1 MNFFKMGVVPLPLSA
16 QKLRF
21 AAVCLTLLTLSSLA
35 TAADVPEEE
44 PAANKTKA
52 VSSVVT
58 QTLSPE
64 QLQELQKQM
73 VQKSAGGKKPAP
85 VLAPDVLKPRNLE
98 NGRLEAA
105 PASADEKKV
114 AVDVQKSPAVDV
126 PVTEVA
132 TQKAADT
139 QAVRR
144 SFEDFLREAK
154 PMTVNTDS
162 LQQFG
167 YDLFATQPSSFAPV
181 TDVPVPPEYVLGP
194 GDEIKVQLFGKDNKD
209 LVLAIDREG
218 SVAFPQVG
226 PITLAGLS
234 FAQAKTLLSEMIAQK
249 MIGNTASITMGQLR
263 SIRIFALGDV
273 FRPGSYTVSGLA
285 TLSHALFSSGGV
297 KKMGSLRNIQ
307 LKRNGQPVV
316 TLDLYDFL
324 LRGDTSKDSRL
335 LPGDVVFVPP
345 LVRTISIA
353 GQVSRPAIYEIKNEK
368 TVKDVLKVAG
378 GLMPNA
384 YLDRALI
391 ERLDGKGA
399 KKIVNISL
407 VGKGLLAPI
416 QNGDVIKVFSGSE
429 FETNQV
435 LLIGNVKRPG
445 THAWE
450 KDMRVSSVIRS
461 MDDLLPESFTDYGI
475 IERESP
481 GNREPMLVRFRL
493 GDVLAQS
500 DKNSESNLLL
510 QPRDKVYVFKRA
522 NFRQQPTVSI
532 SGSVQT
538 SGNYEFKR
546 NMHLADLVLAAGG
559 ILRDTDLGMVEIY
572 RTDPVSKKVSLLKV
586 NLERAMAA
594 DATADIDLQ
603 DLDRVV
609 IHSVYETKLRDT
621 VSIAGEVHKPTTAQL
636 TQGMRV
642 SDLVFAAGSVTE
654 FAFLKTARLTRYTY
668 QNGEK
673 RSPRYVNVDLS
684 AALKGDEAANILLEP
699 YDTLYITRIND
710 EPNTR
715 DLVSVGGEVLHP
727 ASIPL
732 VPGMR
737 VSDLVFAGGGVT
749 DSVYLDKAEMTRYT
763 VEKGERRV
771 SEHFEVNLAAALR
784 GEAGANVLLQPYDV
798 LTVRRLSNWK
808 AAEEVVI
815 EGEVKHPGKYPIEE
829 GEQLS
834 SLLSRVGGIT
844 ERAYLP
850 ALVFTRESIR
860 QAQEKQ
866 IAELVNHMQSQLAEI
881 EGKSSQTDDPALKM
895 QRQHGV
901 EAARRVLAQLRDT
914 KATGRMVM
922 QVNDIAQLKGSD
934 MDLHLRAGDR
944 LVFPQKP
951 DEVNVIGEV
960 YSQNAILFNSN
971 YSRSDYVDQA
981 GLTRMSDKDEIYV
994 IHVDG
999 RVEQKSGGL
1008 FSTKMSPGDTIVV
1021 PPDLQRTDWIDVA
1034 LNWSRAMM
1042 QIGTT
1047 IAAGKAIGIY
1057 K

>member
-1 MNFFKMGVVPLPLSA
+1 MDV
-16 QKLRF
+16 F
-21 AAVCLTLLTLSSLA
+21 AISMSFLKAVCVALVGVALLSISGIVLA
-35 TAADVPEEE
+35 EEAAPEEE
-44 PAANKTKA
+44 DAAKKAKASVMMQSATPAQIEAMKKQ
-52 VSSVVT
+52 VLE
-58 QTLSPE
+58 QT
-64 QLQELQKQM
+64 
-73 VQKSAGGKKPAP
+73 AGAAAAKKVAP
-85 VLAPDVLKPRNLE
+85 VLAPDVVKPRE
-98 NGRLEAA
+98 VETGRLEVA
-105 PASADEKKV
+105 PVGADERK
-114 AVDVQKSPAVDV
+114 AVVEVQKSPAVEV
-126 PVTEVA
+126 PLTEVV

-154 PMTVNTDS
+154 PMTVNTES

-209 LVLAIDREG
+209 IVLTIDREG

-226 PITLAGLS
+226 PIALAGLS
-234 FAQAKTLLSEMIAQK
+234 FAQAKTMLSEMIAQK

-285 TLSHALFSSGGV
+285 TLSHALFSSGGI
-297 KKMGSLRNIQ
+297 KKMGSLRSIQ
-307 LKRNGQPVV
+307 LKRNGQSVI

-324 LRGDTSKDSRL
+324 LRGDTSKDVRL

-353 GQVSRPAIYEIKNEK
+353 GQISRPAIYEIKNEK
-368 TVKDVLKVAG
+368 TVKDVLRLAG

-399 KKIVNISL
+399 KKVVNISL
-407 VGKGLLAPI
+407 TGKGLLAPI
-416 QNGDVIKVFSGSE
+416 QNGDIIKIFSGTE

-450 KDMRVSSVIRS
+450 KDMRISSVIRS

-493 GDVLAQS
+493 SEVLVESGSKS
-500 DKNSESNLLL
+500 DADLAL

-559 ILRDTDLGMVEIY
+559 VLRDTDMGMVEIY
-572 RTDPVSKKVSLLKV
+572 RTDPVSKQISLLKV

-594 DATADIDLQ
+594 DVTADIDLQ

-609 IHSVYETKLRDT
+609 IHSIYETKLRQT
-621 VSIAGEVHKPTTAQL
+621 VSIAGQVHNPITVQL

-668 QNGEK
+668 ENGEK
-673 RSPRYVNVDLS
+673 RFPRHVNVDLS
-684 AALKGDEAANILLEP
+684 AALKGDEAANFLLEP
-699 YDTLYITRIND
+699 YDVLYITRIND

-715 DLVSVGGEVLHP
+715 DVVTIGGEVLRP
-727 ASIPL
+727 ASMPF

-737 VSDLVFAGGGVT
+737 ISDLVFAGGGVT
-749 DSVYLDKAEMTRYT
+749 DSVYLDKAEITRYS

-771 SEHFEVNLAAALR
+771 SDHFEVNLAAALR
-784 GEAGANVLLQPYDV
+784 GEAGANIELQPYDV
-798 LTVRRLSNWK
+798 LTVRRLSNWRNT
-808 AAEEVVI
+808 EEVTI

-829 GEQLS
+829 GE
-834 SLLSRVGGIT
+834 LLSTLLTRVGGVT
-844 ERAYLP
+844 KRAFLP
-850 ALVFTRESIR
+850 GIVFTRESIR

-866 IAELVNHMQSQLAEI
+866 IAELVNHMQSQMAEI
-881 EGKSSQTDDPALKM
+881 ESNASQTDDTSLKM

-901 EAARRVLAQLRDT
+901 EAAKRVLSQLKST
-914 KATGRMVM
+914 KATGRLV
-922 QVNDIAQLKGSD
+922 VKIDDIAAIKGTD
-934 MDLHLRAGDR
+934 MDLRLRAGDR
-944 LVFPQKP
+944 VVFPQKP
-951 DEVNVIGEV
+951 DEVSVIGEV
-960 YSQNAILFNSN
+960 YSQNAILYNSN

-994 IHVDG
+994 IHVNGQVD
-999 RVEQKSGGL
+999 QKSGGL
-1008 FSTKMSPGDTIVV
+1008 FSTNISPGDTIVV